1 MSAKLLKRQYFDL
14 HLILIN
20 GQQNSA
26 RVSQFKN
33 FKISKSQNSM
43 ASVEFYVKQARTSIC
58 WNTTGKM
65 TNQWCLWRKTALF
78 VIHPPHILA
87 QLMCHSLGSN
97 PWASTDSFY
106 LTTHHR
112 HCLMPAHY
120 PVEGWVACLSLW
132 LATAGEASVP
142 KFTKQKFISTK
153 YAIFH
158 K

>member
-20 GQQNSA
+20 GQQNST

-78 VIHPPHILA
+78 VIHPPTPHISSIDVPQPRQQPMSIHRLFLPYNTSSSLSYA
-87 QLMCHSLGSN
+87 GPLSSWRVGGMLKPVTGNCGWSLG
-97 PWASTDSFY
+97 
-106 LTTHHR
+106 
-112 HCLMPAHY
+112 
-120 PVEGWVACLSLW
+120 
-132 LATAGEASVP
+132 
-142 KFTKQKFISTK
+142 TKI
-153 YAIFH
+153 Y
-158 K
+158 